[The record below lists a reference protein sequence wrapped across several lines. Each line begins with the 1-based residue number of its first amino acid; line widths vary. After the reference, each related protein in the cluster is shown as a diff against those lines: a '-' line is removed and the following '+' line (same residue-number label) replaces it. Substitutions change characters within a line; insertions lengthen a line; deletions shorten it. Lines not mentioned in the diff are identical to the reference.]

1 MFWFPGRDFFFL
13 FLLREGK
20 LYDLSSV
27 GCFISLGWSKAEH
40 ISTAHIHCKCRT
52 CHKLIFQSLHN
63 PVFLLTGLL
72 NARSLH
78 RKNKLSFKKEKK
90 IILDSYH
97 HFFVSG
103 GWVFGGIFFWPFFLK
118 QSFLI
123 GWVKLWQSPRWS
135 TYLVACKGH
144 TWPRGCKQEGHK
156 LVHNTQTFPHIFM

>member
-1 MFWFPGRDFFFL
+1 MFWFPRRDFFFL

-90 IILDSYH
+90 KLFWIAIIS
-97 HFFVSG
+97 FSFQG
-103 GWVFGGIFFWPFFLK
+103 GECLGGFFLAIFSK
-118 QSFLI
+118 AVLSYRLGEALTKPEMIHIPCCLQRSHMAS
-123 GWVKLWQSPRWS
+123 GVQ
-135 TYLVACKGH
+135 T
-144 TWPRGCKQEGHK
+144 RG
-156 LVHNTQTFPHIFM
+156 TQTCS